1 MRGGAWT
8 VRSPGARWRGGSFL
22 IRALLPALLVCG
34 VAPAAL
40 TAQRWTAEAR
50 LGHLD
55 FRLSPTEVPPATS
68 LALGLAFS
76 ADDHRLDL
84 TAGVPTGEEDPLW
97 GAVSLRDRSEV
108 TLGALTLGVE
118 GAGQAF
124 VQRYSR
130 SIESP
135 GGPFQPPTIG
145 EEAAYGWGVAAEA
158 LPFAAFEAG
167 AFRVEGR
174 AGASFYQN
182 ALDDRSA
189 SRTVGLGDLRIVAA
203 ATERLALTG
212 EARHFIAEDGSWT
225 FAGVGALAVLE
236 GTDVWATVG
245 HWLDAGVSGTP
256 WSVGA
261 ALRLAERLDLLAE
274 GREDV
279 LDPVYGSMPRRS
291 WSVALRVRLA
301 EPPPPAEPV
310 PAAYD
315 GVTATIA
322 LAADDAG
329 RGPRI
334 AGDFNGW
341 TAEPMVRDGDR
352 WVWRGRLEPGVY
364 EYAFVAPD
372 DEWFVPPSVP
382 GRKDD
387 GMGGWVALLVVEE
400 PGS

>member
-1 MRGGAWT
+1 MVASRMRRATDPGRGA
-8 VRSPGARWRGGSFL
+8 GYFL
-22 IRALLPALLVCG
+22 VAALLPVLLVCG
-34 VAPAAL
+34 TAPDRLA
-40 TAQRWTAEAR
+40 AQRWTAEAR

-55 FRLSPTEVPPATS
+55 FRLSPTEVPPVTS

-84 TAGVPTGEEDPLW
+84 SAGVPTAEEDPLW
-97 GAVSLRDRSEV
+97 GAVALRDRSEL
-108 TLGALTLGVE
+108 TRGALTLGID

-130 SIESP
+130 SIETP
-135 GGPFQPPTIG
+135 GGPLQPPTVG
-145 EEAAYGWGVAAEA
+145 EEAVYGWGVAAQA
-158 LPFAAFEAG
+158 LPFAAYEAG
-167 AFRVEGR
+167 AIRVEGR

-189 SRTVGLGDLRIVAA
+189 SRTVGLGDLRVTAA

-212 EARHFIAEDGSWT
+212 EARHFVAEEGNWT
-225 FAGVGALAVLE
+225 FAGVGALAAFE

-245 HWLDAGVSGTP
+245 HWLDEGVAGTP

-261 ALRLAERLDLLAE
+261 ATRLARRLDLLAE

-279 LDPVYGSMPRRS
+279 LDPVYGSTPRRS

-301 EPPPPAEPV
+301 EPPAPAEPV

-315 GVTATIA
+315 DGTATIA
-322 LAADDAG
+322 IPADEAG
-329 RGPRI
+329 RGPAI

-364 EYAFVAPD
+364 EYAFVAAD
-372 DEWFVPPSVP
+372 GSWFVPASVP

-387 GMGGWVALLVVEE
+387 GMGGWVALLIVEE